1 MNRMVVI
8 TRKDQAHGFKLAGV
22 DAIGVDDIET
32 IHQAITSWLNKN
44 EQILLAIDDGLFSQ
58 LDKALVKRVYDSR
71 DMQLVTIP
79 DGPVSGAGSSH
90 KQSIYDMIRHATGVQ
105 IRFKGE
111 MNGTKG

>member
-22 DAIGVDDIET
+22 DAIGVDDVET
-32 IHQAITSWLNKN
+32 VHQIISTWLNKK

-58 LDKALVKRVYDSR
+58 LDKALVKRLYASD
-71 DMQLVTIP
+71 DMHLVTIP
-79 DGPVSGAGSSH
+79 DGPVSSAGAPH
-90 KQSIYDMIRHATGVQ
+90 KQVIYDMIRHATGVQ

-111 MNGTKG
+111 MDGTKS

>member
-1 MNRMVVI
+1 MNKMVVI

-32 IHQAITSWLNKN
+32 VHRIITAWLNKK

-58 LDKALVKRVYDSR
+58 LDKVLVKRMYASN
-71 DMQLVTIP
+71 DMHLVTIP
-79 DGPVSGAGSSH
+79 DGPISDAGASH

-111 MNGTKG
+111 MDGTKG

>member
-22 DAIGVDDIET
+22 DAVGVDDVEEV
-32 IHQAITSWLNKN
+32 HQIITAWLNKK

-58 LDKALVKRVYDSR
+58 LDKALVKRVYASHEI
-71 DMQLVTIP
+71 QLVTIP
-79 DGPVSGAGSSH
+79 DGPVSGAWVSH
-90 KQSIYDMIRHATGVQ
+90 RQGIYDMIRHATGAQ

-111 MNGTKG
+111 MDGTKS